1 MFWLMTCQ
9 HKPGCDAERD
19 IARPAHRAYVASGGD
34 GLVRVLIG
42 APLTEDDGETA
53 TGNFGILEAPSRA
66 VAQAF
71 AEGDPY
77 AKAGIV
83 EEITIVALASRF
95 QAERIRPMSP

>member
-1 MFWLMTCQ
+1 MFWLMTCR
-9 HKPGCDAERD
+9 HKSGCEAQRE
-19 IARPAHRAYVASGGD
+19 IARPEHRAYVASGGG

-42 APLTEDDGETA
+42 SPLTEDGGETA

-95 QAERIRPMSP
+95 QADRIRPMSS